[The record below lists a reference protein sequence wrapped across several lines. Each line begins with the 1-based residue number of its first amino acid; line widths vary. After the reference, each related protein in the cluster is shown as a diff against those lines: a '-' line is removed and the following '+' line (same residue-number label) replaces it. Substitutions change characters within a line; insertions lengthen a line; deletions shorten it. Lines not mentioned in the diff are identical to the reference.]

1 MSVFSFFTRTRS
13 APVARD
19 RLQILL
25 AHERALSGRTDL
37 AAILREEI
45 LAVIAKHVSIDPEKV
60 NVKLE
65 RGDRVSTLEVNVEVL
80 ELAKAGADG

>member
-1 MSVFSFFTRTRS
+1 MSILSFFSRTRS

-25 AHERALSGRTDL
+25 SHERALSGRTDL

-45 LAVIAKHVSIDPEKV
+45 LAVIAKHVVIDRDKV

-65 RGDRVSTLEVNVEVL
+65 RGPHVSTLEVNVEVS
-80 ELAKAGADG
+80 ELPRAAAS